1 MGKRVL
7 SEGLFQL
14 VRREARRPLNWYLKQ
29 LAGSTAP
36 TAATTPVM
44 PGTDA
49 DLAPVLWAGT
59 NESLGFLEELNES
72 ELAWPAAVG
81 NFSDLDI
88 RWELNGS
95 GFNGTF
101 PQAEDSVEVVFTLV
115 TALVLGLIILATIIG
130 NVFVIAAILLERNL
144 QNVANYLILSLAVAD
159 LLVACL
165 VMPLGAV
172 YEVSRQWTLGPE
184 LCDMWTSSD
193 VLCCTAS
200 ILHLVAIALDRYW
213 AVTNIDYIH
222 QRTGKRI
229 GIMILVIWTVSF
241 LVCIAPLLGWKD
253 PEWETRVLQQ
263 RTCLVSQDIGYQIF
277 ATASS
282 FYLPLFVILVLYW
295 RIFQAAR
302 KRIRRRVQASAVAK
316 ISSHGTVKYPPSG
329 GVVAG
334 LCAAGATGGNGG
346 IAAAV
351 IGVIGQP
358 LPTISELTTTT
369 TTAMT
374 NVSSANSSP
383 EKGSFGN
390 GLEEDAPPT
399 VNGPSLPTLVPPSP
413 LPPPLKPPPP
423 PPPKR
428 KKESADS
435 KRERKAA
442 KTLAIITGA
451 FVICWLPFFI
461 MAILLPICSRYQ
473 CQLNQYLI
481 AFFLWLGYFNSTLN
495 PIIYTI
501 FSPEFRHAF
510 KRILCGRKNSV
521 RRRNRHLGVR
531 HMH

>member
-1 MGKRVL
+1 MRFMPIADPT
-7 SEGLFQL
+7 EFH
-14 VRREARRPLNWYLKQ
+14 AMRP
-29 LAGSTAP
+29 
-36 TAATTPVM
+36 
-44 PGTDA
+44 
-49 DLAPVLWAGT
+49 
-59 NESLGFLEELNES
+59 NEHPHISQ
-72 ELAWPAAVG
+72 P
-81 NFSDLDI
+81 
-88 RWELNGS
+88 
-95 GFNGTF
+95 
-101 PQAEDSVEVVFTLV
+101 
-115 TALVLGLIILATIIG
+115 
-130 NVFVIAAILLERNL
+130 
-144 QNVANYLILSLAVAD
+144 
-159 LLVACL
+159 
-165 VMPLGAV
+165 
-172 YEVSRQWTLGPE
+172 
-184 LCDMWTSSD
+184 
-193 VLCCTAS
+193 
-200 ILHLVAIALDRYW
+200 H
-213 AVTNIDYIH
+213 
-222 QRTGKRI
+222 
-229 GIMILVIWTVSF
+229 TV
-241 LVCIAPLLGWKD
+241 LLGRN
-253 PEWETRVLQQ
+253 TSNRRSYLCVFLIVSCF
-263 RTCLVSQDIGYQIF
+263 CL
-277 ATASS
+277 
-282 FYLPLFVILVLYW
+282 
-295 RIFQAAR
+295 
-302 KRIRRRVQASAVAK
+302 
-316 ISSHGTVKYPPSG
+316 
-329 GVVAG
+329 G